1 MTILRQKNDLW
12 KQTFLKFLNEVGD
25 FHFQSHYATNC
36 VIDVIDKSLQ
46 ELSKR
51 GVKICFTSSVASSI
65 DGKTYLAKP
74 RSIPTFN
81 YDEIQLANIWESLI
95 TDKNKE
101 FLIFYLPLIW
111 TQYLPLSIGNDLLS
125 FSTVYA
131 IGEFN

>member
-12 KQTFLKFLNEVGD
+12 KQTFLKFLDEVGD

-36 VIDVIDKSLQ
+36 VIDVIDKGLQ

-51 GVKICFTSSVASSI
+51 GVKICFTSSMVSSI
-65 DGKTYLAKP
+65 DGKTYLAKS
-74 RSIPTFN
+74 RSIPAFN

-101 FLIFYLPLIW
+101 FLIFYLPLMW
-111 TQYLPLSIGNDLLS
+111 TQYLPLSIGNDLLN
-125 FSTVYA
+125 FSTIYA